1 MAIGKVAAVG
11 VRFHLV
17 TFQNPGAAV
26 PDNDGG
32 FTTPWQNL
40 SPPTM
45 YVRIRTATPNDL
57 ERIAAGTLTTT
68 VSHIIEM
75 PYHAQVTTAT
85 RVIYGTRS
93 FNVVGVANPE
103 ERNVSLVLMVVE
115 LEGAAPLPPSWIDAG
130 PWMES

>member
-1 MAIGKVAAVG
+1 MPTSTAPIGT
-11 VRFHLV
+11 RFHLV
-17 TFQNPGAAV
+17 TFQNPGPAT

-32 FTTPWQNL
+32 FTTMWQNL
-40 SPPTM
+40 TPATM

-75 PYHAQVTTAT
+75 PYHSQVTTAT
-85 RVIYGTRS
+85 RIVYGTRS

-115 LEGAAPLPPSWIDAG
+115 LEGAAPIVDHGWIEDSWV
-130 PWMES
+130 